1 MKIAVCVAENGG
13 ITFNGRRVSRDKKIL
28 EDMISLFGRVEV
40 GESAFG
46 MFERAGLSERA
57 SICTEK
63 NPDGALFIEKDPA
76 EYYGSAA
83 AAVIYRFNV
92 NYPADVYM
100 TSSPADN
107 GFTLVSVTEFA
118 GETHE
123 KITREVYSK

>member
-46 MFERAGLSERA
+46 MFERAGLAEGA
-57 SICTEK
+57 SVCAEE

-76 EYYGSAA
+76 EYYGRAGT
-83 AAVIYRFNV
+83 AVIYRFNV